1 MTGLVGVYA
10 APYLQWGF
18 LQISVANLI
27 VIGLMLAVFVVAIVA
42 PFPRGKR

>member
-18 LQISVANLI
+18 IQISVANLI
-27 VIGLMLAVFVVAIVA
+27 VIALMLAVFVIAIVA
-42 PFPRGKR
+42 PFPRGRQ

>member
-1 MTGLVGVYA
+1 MTDSIHVEA

-27 VIGLMLAVFVVAIVA
+27 VVVLMLTAFAVAIFA
-42 PFPRGKR
+42 PFPRDKR